1 MGEFGPGACASFL
14 VGGTGACPLVGGTGS
29 CHSDGQGHVKGCV
42 YWQLLAQDDF
52 RQPVC

>member
-1 MGEFGPGACASFL
+1 MLPGGRDWYLS
-14 VGGTGACPLVGGTGS
+14 TGGGTGS